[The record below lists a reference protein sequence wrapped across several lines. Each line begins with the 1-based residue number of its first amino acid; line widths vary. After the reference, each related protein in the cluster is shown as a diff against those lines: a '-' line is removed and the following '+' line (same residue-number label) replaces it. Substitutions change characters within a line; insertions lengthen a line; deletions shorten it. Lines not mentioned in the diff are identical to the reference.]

1 MMFGNGWR
9 QHIEERQD
17 RIESSVN
24 QLTSVVGD
32 IGGKI
37 DKLTEGMT
45 DTGERA
51 AQRAQAVKSE
61 LREETDR
68 KSKER
73 NGMLQVGIGVLGA
86 IGLIVTALTGPW
98 KEKLET
104 TSTGQASDTAAIA
117 AVREVLAQQGAG
129 IGRNQASI
137 DIMRE
142 ANHLRDAELREHDQD
157 IAFARGVAAARAQPT
172 R

>member
-1 MMFGNGWR
+1 MFGNGWR

-37 DKLTEGMT
+37 DKLSEGMT

-51 AQRAQAVKSE
+51 AQRAQAVKAE
-61 LREETDR
+61 MRDETDR

-73 NGMLQVGIGVLGA
+73 NGMAMIGFGLLSA
-86 IGLIVTALTGPW
+86 IALIVAALTGPW

-104 TSTGQASDTAAIA
+104 TSTGQAADTAAIA

-129 IGRNQASI
+129 IGRNYDSNEIA
-137 DIMRE
+137 RE
-142 ANHLRDAELREHDQD
+142 KNKAQDEQLRQVQHDEAYMQGWMS
-157 IAFARGVAAARAQPT
+157 ARYGYPGR
-172 R
+172 